1 MKKMCHPKVKQNQ
14 QKSKPNKKSGGN
26 LKSEGKATCLDNAMA
41 ESTFHIL
48 KAETVQTNHHES
60 YDELK
65 SATANYVYYYNKQI
79 KTKLVGHLIGHYSIP
94 ILHH

>member
-1 MKKMCHPKVKQNQ
+1 
-14 QKSKPNKKSGGN
+14 
-26 LKSEGKATCLDNAMA
+26 MA

>member
-1 MKKMCHPKVKQNQ
+1 
-14 QKSKPNKKSGGN
+14 
-26 LKSEGKATCLDNAMA
+26 MA

-48 KAETVQTNHHES
+48 KVETVQTNHHES

-79 KTKLVGHLIGHYSIP
+79 KTKLVGKTSLQFLGSAHSL
-94 ILHH
+94 LVKRDFF